1 MTRVSVPLQFN
12 DERDIG
18 PADDGADRELDPPSR
33 TTRIVERALW

>member
-18 PADDGADRELDPPSR
+18 PTDDGADGELNPPFR
-33 TTRIVERALW
+33 TTRIVERPLW